1 MGGEVWYLPL
11 IINLKPHPPNLIP
24 QPQIPLAVFW
34 LDEDDLSFPPPEE
47 ADEDGL
53 LAVSA
58 DLRPE
63 RVLEAY
69 RSGVFP
75 WFEDDGYFFWFSPDP
90 RAVLFPAD
98 LKVHKSMRSIFNQQ
112 KFTYTFNQQF
122 ESVMEACAATP
133 RHGQSGTW
141 ITPAFVDAY
150 VRLHQ
155 MGYARSVEVW
165 ESDRLVGG
173 LYGILIGKV
182 FFGESM
188 FSTVP
193 NASKAGFI
201 RFVQEL
207 ERKGVAMID
216 CQQDTEHLQSL
227 GSRAISRLDFLQL
240 LERHGIV
247 PT

>member
-1 MGGEVWYLPL
+1 MPL

>member
-1 MGGEVWYLPL
+1 MQKRQFGLRP
-11 IINLKPHPPNLIP
+11 IPNPKPKIV
-24 QPQIPLAVFW
+24 LAVFW

-53 LAVSA
+53 LAVGT

-75 WFEDDGYFFWFSPDP
+75 WFEEDGHFFWFSPDP

-98 LKVHKSMRSIFNQQ
+98 LKVHKSMRSVFNQQ
-112 KFTYTFNQQF
+112 KFSYTFDQHF
-122 ESVMEACAATP
+122 KAVMEACASTRRP
-133 RHGQSGTW
+133 GQSGTW

-188 FSTVP
+188 FSIVP

-207 ERKGVAMID
+207 ERSGVSLID
-216 CQQDTEHLQSL
+216 CQQDTEHLKSL
-227 GSRAISRLDFLQL
+227 GSRTIPRLDFLRL
-240 LERHGIV
+240 LEQHGIV